1 MAKILILGATMERLG
16 IIYENKVRVYT
27 AIPLI
32 VCTPLAIFLGIFV
45 ISPTITIT
53 LVNVGIEIAKLIVK
67 FYT

>member
-1 MAKILILGATMERLG
+1 M
-16 IIYENKVRVYT
+16 IIKFRVYT

-53 LVNVGIEIAKLIVK
+53 LVNVGIDIAKLIVK